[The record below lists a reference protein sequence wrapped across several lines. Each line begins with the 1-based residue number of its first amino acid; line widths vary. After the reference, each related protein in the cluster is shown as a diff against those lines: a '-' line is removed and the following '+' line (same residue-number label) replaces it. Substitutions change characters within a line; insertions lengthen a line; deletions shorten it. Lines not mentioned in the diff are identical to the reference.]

1 MPYRNG
7 GIKNRSG
14 IDRGDCAAL
23 SWELLRMK
31 ITRKT
36 PIEDLP
42 SLLTPEEFRA
52 AVGLSKNFVY
62 DLVRKGEIPVMRF
75 GRQIRIPKSVLE
87 NGECT

>member
-1 MPYRNG
+1 V
-7 GIKNRSG
+7 
-14 IDRGDCAAL
+14 
-23 SWELLRMK
+23 E
-31 ITRKT
+31 ITRHT

-62 DLVRKGEIPVMRF
+62 DLVRKGELPVMRF

-87 NGECT
+87 GRDFKP